1 MYNIHFYYIVFSFY
15 LYKIFS
21 VWNCDINNFL
31 LPRAWSVCVC
41 TMYIHLCECEC
52 GCVRACACM
61 SVYVHCTCMHV
72 CVCVLV
78 STYALVTQV

>member
-1 MYNIHFYYIVFSFY
+1 MYNIHFYYTVFSFY

-41 TMYIHLCECEC
+41 TMYIYLCECEC
-52 GCVRACACM
+52 GCV
-61 SVYVHCTCMHV
+61 
-72 CVCVLV
+72 
-78 STYALVTQV
+78 